1 MSQPASP
8 ETLEKLY
15 YSMGK
20 IIEDFSPILKTNILR
35 KESLD
40 TNIENSRSKI
50 LEALLSLNIYF
61 QYMNIELS
69 SLQRACHR
77 ANLPA
82 EKRYNIKY
90 INCVILEGY
99 KHLYGYRS
107 NRRKSLWISKIKPL
121 LTIIQEQEFEKDYKD
136 LENQIIEFGEHNITD
151 HEQRNLSFHY
161 DLEPMSVYDMLTE
174 LSEETEA
181 QRMIPFLDLLQSVSF
196 FVLKYI
202 EKYNTYIHIDTQAG
216 LKYIFS
222 FSDIDIF
229 QNNKESLYATLEDS
243 INNNS
248 IRMDQF
254 ALQQSFPDKINQYFE
269 NVDQDLNSFLSQ
281 FMQIS
286 KVAIQLTYL
295 HVDLASASRAFIS
308 SEYTLEKQLALEQM
322 NTIIYEG
329 LNKLYGV
336 SDNKDGTFWEK
347 CIHPIILEGVEES
360 TIDEFNALTLELSTF
375 QEEIIK
381 CGNQRQLSVHLDR
394 GIVKVYN
401 MLHNLNPVIEF
412 QKALRFLIMLT
423 EVLNF
428 FTKCLHIV
436 DTKRKANYE
445 KKMQPTYKT
454 LDNLMS
460 LLEKSPNTPQK
471 EELVKMINKLKTG
484 EFLDDIFKEKKENDQ
499 DKSQSDNS

>member
-15 YSMGK
+15 YNMGK

-35 KESLD
+35 KDSLD
-40 TNIENSRSKI
+40 TNIENDRNKI

-99 KHLYGYRS
+99 KHLYGYKS

-136 LENQIIEFGEHNITD
+136 LENQIIEFGENNITD

-161 DLEPMSVYDMLTE
+161 DPEPMSVYDMLTE

-181 QRMIPFLDLLQSVSF
+181 QRMIPFLDLLQNISF

-202 EKYNTYIHIDTQAG
+202 EKYNTYIHIDTQAV

-229 QNNKESLYATLEDS
+229 QNNKESLYATLEGA
-243 INNNS
+243 IKNNS
-248 IRMDQF
+248 MRLDQF
-254 ALQQSFPDKINQYFE
+254 AWQQGFPAKINQHFKDIGE
-269 NVDQDLNSFLSQ
+269 DLNFSISQ
-281 FMQIS
+281 FMQIGKS
-286 KVAIQLTYL
+286 AIQLTYL
-295 HVDLASASRAFIS
+295 YIDLASASRAFIS
-308 SEYTLEKQLALEQM
+308 SEYTIEKQLSLKQI

-329 LNKLYGV
+329 FNKLFGLE
-336 SDNKDGTFWEK
+336 DNKDDSFWEK
-347 CIHPIILEGVEES
+347 YIHPIVLEDNNKSIHEEFS
-360 TIDEFNALTLELSTF
+360 VLTEELSLF
-375 QEEIIK
+375 QEEINK
-381 CGNQRQLSVHLDR
+381 CGIQRQLSVHLDR
-394 GIVKVYN
+394 GIVNVYN
-401 MLHNLNPVIEF
+401 SLHNLNPIKEF
-412 QKALRFLIMLT
+412 QKAIQFLTTLNK
-423 EVLNF
+423 VLNF
-428 FTKCLHIV
+428 FTRCLHIV
-436 DTKRKANYE
+436 DVRRKSDYE
-445 KKMQPTYKT
+445 KKMQPTYQK

-460 LLEKSPNTPQK
+460 LLEKIPNTPQK
-471 EELVKMINKLKTG
+471 EELVKMVNKLKSG
-484 EFLDDIFKEKKENDQ
+484 EFLDEILKRND
-499 DKSQSDNS
+499 DGKNK